1 MDAGVKDGSEKY
13 HKQIVRM
20 LLVFRSITHLFIHI
34 RRTSGVHNGYG
45 EYMLQFSNIG
55 IECTLR
61 PTPSSLNCLAA
72 SLAKDFWR

>member
-20 LLVFRSITHLFIHI
+20 LLVFRSITRIG
-34 RRTSGVHNGYG
+34 RTNGVHNGYG
-45 EYMLQFSNIG
+45 EYMLQSSKIG